1 MTNNDILEQLKTENE
16 QLQFQLKDLEYFIE
30 IKEEELV
37 YLKNKAKSVAE
48 MQSALDQRLYEIE
61 QMQHFIGNIQQKS
74 IGDAK
79 REANLEDE
87 LIQNIKIEKEFYE
100 LRDQFKSTALA
111 LEDTT
116 NQLSEASELYKKL
129 NDCNSKIAAL
139 ESNLEIA
146 LLDNQFLKEEL
157 EELRSNKS
165 NTNQE

>member
-1 MTNNDILEQLKTENE
+1 MLEQLKTENE

-30 IKEEELV
+30 IKEEELAF
-37 YLKNKAKSVAE
+37 LKNKAKSVAE

-79 REANLEDE
+79 REANLEEE

-100 LRDQFKSTALA
+100 LRDQFKSTTLA

-116 NQLSEASELYKKL
+116 NQLSEAIELYKKL
-129 NDCNSKIAAL
+129 NDCHSKIAAL
-139 ESNLEIA
+139 QSNLEIA

-157 EELRSNKS
+157 EELRSNES
-165 NTNQE
+165 ITNQE